1 MNTTQAVQQP
11 KSAGSTPP
19 EVSLSPDS
27 ASEVPNDLAGLD
39 EDEDEEAVAE
49 SADADEDAAE
59 EVVPERAEADAT
71 GARGT
76 DPVRVYLREAG
87 QVTLLTR
94 EGEVEIAKRIEE
106 GERQYVHA
114 VLGTPHALR
123 YVFELAERLRAG
135 ELRLR
140 DLVRDEVDEEAEA
153 GEEDERQRR
162 RLLTALVRI
171 RRLARERDALV
182 ARGEA
187 GARKKAAAKRARAE
201 ARLLRGLVGLGL
213 NRRQIEGIAGGL
225 YNAFERLQRL
235 RGRLRKAEERTG
247 RSTVDLLR
255 LTGGL
260 VNGQSPDDMP
270 RGQRAILQR
279 ACRVLRMP
287 REELA
292 MLGEDIRTVRR
303 EMREIESEIGMPWA
317 VVERAVQIIRTA
329 EYRARNAKQEL
340 IEANLRLVV
349 SIAKKYMNRGLQ
361 FLDLIQEGNIGLMRA
376 VEKFEYQRG
385 YKFSTYATW
394 WIRQAITR
402 AIADQ
407 ARTIRIPVHMVETI
421 NKFVRTRALPRA
433 GDRSRAD
440 TRGDCGADGHH
451 ARKVRRVM
459 KIAKEPISLETPI
472 GDDED
477 SHLGDFIEDKN
488 DARAGGGRG
497 RLNLQDQTRK
507 VLATLTPREEQVLRL
522 RFGIGERSDHTLE
535 EVGTRFAVTRERI
548 RQIEAKALR
557 KLRHPSR
564 ARRLRGFNEG

>member
-1 MNTTQAVQQP
+1 VQQP

-19 EVSLSPDS
+19 EVSLSPES
-27 ASEVPNDLAGLD
+27 APEVPNDLAGLD

-59 EVVPERAEADAT
+59 EVVPERADTEAA

-123 YVFELAERLRAG
+123 YVFELAERLREG

-140 DLVRDEVDEEAEA
+140 DLVRDEIDEDAEA

-162 RLLTALVRI
+162 RLLGALVRV
-171 RRLARERDALV
+171 RRLARDRDALA
-182 ARGEA
+182 ARGES
-187 GARKKAAAKRARAE
+187 GARKKTVAKRARAE

-213 NRRQIEGIAGGL
+213 NRRQIEAIAGGL
-225 YNAFERLQRL
+225 YNTFERLQRL

-247 RSTVDLLR
+247 RSIIDLLR

-270 RGQRAILQR
+270 RGQRAVLQR

-292 MLGEDIRTVRR
+292 ELGEDIRAVRR
-303 EMREIESEIGMPWA
+303 EQREIESEIGMPWA
-317 VVERAVQIIRTA
+317 VVERAVQTIRTA

-421 NKFVRTRALPRA
+421 NKFVRT
-433 GDRSRAD
+433 
-440 TRGDCGADGHH
+440 TRYLVQEIGREPTPEEIAERMDITPD
-451 ARKVRRVM
+451 KVRRVM

-488 DARAGGGRG
+488 TLAPVEAVVS
-497 RLNLQDQTRK
+497 LNLKDQTRK